1 MTTEDRSVEM
11 VDIGEPLAIF
21 TKRSIKSL
29 ELRDMR
35 AFVFVW
41 ASLNKTAMSLK
52 WNVSLK
58 HLNHLKYL
66 NCHESWMSSK
76 SH

>member
-1 MTTEDRSVEM
+1 MEM

-52 WNVSLK
+52 
-58 HLNHLKYL
+58 
-66 NCHESWMSSK
+66 
-76 SH
+76 